1 MNTMTVCANF
11 QSRLSK
17 LAGTCLPCVAAVL
30 VAGALV
36 LEAAPVQAYAE
47 PDSFGV
53 NVLFGGGG
61 AKFFTGSHAEGY
73 TCQVCHS
80 GGTSPAVTVIG
91 LPVDGY
97 EPGQIYRITVDW
109 PDDLRAVGLNVEMTD
124 AAGDRFGELVP
135 IDPKL
140 LSAADLCSNAPA
152 SNVAQFDLSNQRRIL
167 AVANCG
173 QHQTT
178 VEWRAPTQ
186 VTQGWFSGSL
196 VASNRKKNVEG
207 DGVTNISRVF
217 GVKGAPAPLAGDLA
231 AGCSALHERSSAA
244 CAWFGWLLVAGAW
257 LLRRR
262 R

>member
-1 MNTMTVCANF
+1 MNTMTVRANS
-11 QSRLSK
+11 QTRLGK
-17 LAGTCLPCVAAVL
+17 LAGAFLPRVAPVLVVSVLSLQAAV
-30 VAGALV
+30 VRAF
-36 LEAAPVQAYAE
+36 AE

-53 NVLFGGGG
+53 SVLYGGGG

-80 GGTSPAVTVIG
+80 GGASPAVSVIG
-91 LPVDGY
+91 LPIDGY

-124 AAGDRFGELVP
+124 AAGNRFGELVP
-135 IDPKL
+135 VDPKL
-140 LSAADLCSNAPA
+140 LSAADLCPNAPS

-178 VEWRAPTQ
+178 IEWRAPTQ
-186 VTQGWFSGSL
+186 VVQGWFTGSL
-196 VASNRKKNVEG
+196 VAADRKKNVEG

-231 AGCSALHERSSAA
+231 AGCSALHEPSSTAF
-244 CAWFGWLLVAGAW
+244 AWFGWLLVAGTW